1 MGSGHERGRGEE
13 PFSVGQ
19 RVGSHEGV
27 CSAEWYTW
35 GKLSSAPGAH
45 ATDLLEGRGP
55 GHHRMLCQEGS
66 SSGGGA
72 GRGRAAA
79 APGFPATTGSR
90 AQELPEVKELK
101 CTCARSPCPGLHARG
116 IPGVVGSPMPEKMPC
131 CLPFP
136 PLTYS

>member
-66 SSGGGA
+66 SSGGGV
-72 GRGRAAA
+72 GRGGAAQLLPPA
-79 APGFPATTGSR
+79 SLPPLAPGHRNSPKSRSSSVRAPAHPVPGSTLGES
-90 AQELPEVKELK
+90 Q
-101 CTCARSPCPGLHARG
+101 GW
-116 IPGVVGSPMPEKMPC
+116 
-131 CLPFP
+131 
-136 PLTYS
+136 